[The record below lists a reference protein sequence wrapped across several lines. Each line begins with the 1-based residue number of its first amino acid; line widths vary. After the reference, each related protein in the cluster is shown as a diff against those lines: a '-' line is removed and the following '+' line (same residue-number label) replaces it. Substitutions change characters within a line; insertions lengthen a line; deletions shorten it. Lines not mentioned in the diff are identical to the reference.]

1 MNPKVSILV
10 PVYGVEQFIERCA
23 ISLFEQTFDDIE
35 YVFVNDCTPDNSI
48 SILERIIGKY
58 PHRKNRILIIHHEVN
73 KGLAGARNTGVE
85 NATGD
90 YILHVD
96 SDDYIEKDMIELL
109 VNKAIAEDVDIVMCN
124 SFLEWSNRKIIFN
137 QTFSENKDI
146 MIKQIL
152 RIEATPSIWNKLIK
166 KSLYTVN
173 NIKTLEGVN
182 YGEDLL
188 VMPQLIYY
196 ANKIA
201 KIDKTLYHYI
211 QSNPNSYTQFFSEKN
226 INNLKVV
233 FTELESFFIK
243 NKIEGIQQDIK
254 IGKAKKKIEIVSFA
268 QLENLKK
275 IDISFFETNVEK
287 TISLN
292 LYQKCLLYC
301 YNSNN
306 YLLLKLFRVLFNNI
320 RKMKM
325 LLR

>member
-48 SILERIIGKY
+48 SILERIIRKY
-58 PHRKNRILIIHHEVN
+58 PHRKNRIRIISHEAN

-137 QTFSENKDI
+137 QTFSENKDT

-166 KSLYTVN
+166 RSLYIVN
-173 NIKTLEGVN
+173 NIKTVEGVN

-188 VMPQLIYY
+188 VMPQLLYY
-196 ANKIA
+196 TKKIA
-201 KIDKTLYHYI
+201 KIDKALYHYI

-226 INNLKVV
+226 ILDLKVV

-275 IDISFFETNVEK
+275 IDISFFKTNVEK

>member
-48 SILERIIGKY
+48 SILERIIEKY
-58 PHRKNRILIIHHEVN
+58 PHRKNRIRIIEHEVN
-73 KGLAGARNTGVE
+73 KGVAGARNTGIE
-85 NATGD
+85 NVVGD
-90 YILHVD
+90 YVLQVD
-96 SDDYIEKDMIELL
+96 GDDYIEKDMIELL
-109 VNKAIAEDVDIVMCN
+109 VNKAIAEDLDIVMCN
-124 SFLEWSNRKIIFN
+124 SFLEWSNRKTIFN

-166 KSLYTVN
+166 RSLYTVN

-226 INNLKVV
+226 ILDLKVV

-254 IGKAKKKIEIVSFA
+254 IGKAKKKIEMINFAKIETLKYFNLSYFNTKYEIELSLGWYQKLLLVLYNKKYYLSLEMIRKSVS
-268 QLENLKK
+268 LLKK
-275 IDISFFETNVEK
+275 I
-287 TISLN
+287 
-292 LYQKCLLYC
+292 
-301 YNSNN
+301 
-306 YLLLKLFRVLFNNI
+306 LKKI
-320 RKMKM
+320 M
-325 LLR
+325 

>member
-10 PVYGVEQFIERCA
+10 PVYGVEKFIERCA

-48 SILERIIGKY
+48 SILERIIRKY
-58 PHRKNRILIIHHEVN
+58 PHRKNRIRIINHQMN

-85 NATGD
+85 NAAGD

-109 VNKAIAEDVDIVMCN
+109 LYKAIAEDLDIVMCN

-166 KSLYTVN
+166 RSLYNVN

-196 ANKIA
+196 ANKIG

-226 INNLKVV
+226 ILDLKVV
-233 FTELESFFIK
+233 FKELESFFIK

-275 IDISFFETNVEK
+275 NDISFFETNVEK

-292 LYQKCLLYC
+292 LYQKCLLHC
-301 YNSNN
+301 YNSKN

-320 RKMKM
+320 RKTKM

>member
-1 MNPKVSILV
+1 MNLNPKVSIIV
-10 PVYGVEQFIERCA
+10 PIYGVEQFIERCA

-58 PHRKNRILIIHHEVN
+58 SHRKNRIRIINHGVN

-96 SDDYIEKDMIELL
+96 SDDYIENDMIKLL
-109 VNKAIAEDVDIVMCN
+109 VNKAIAEDLDIVMCN

-152 RIEATPSIWNKLIK
+152 RIEAAPSIWNKLIK
-166 KSLYTVN
+166 RSLYTEN
-173 NIKTLEGVN
+173 NIKTIEGVN

-233 FTELESFFIK
+233 FTELESFFSK
-243 NKIEGIQQDIK
+243 NKIEGIQQDIE
-254 IGKAKKKIEIVSFA
+254 IGKSKKKIEIISFA

-275 IDISFFETNVEK
+275 IDVSFFETDVEK
-287 TISLN
+287 TLSLN
-292 LYQKCLLYC
+292 LYQKSLLYC
-301 YNSNN
+301 YNSKNFI
-306 YLLLKLFRVLFNNI
+306 LLNILRNGFNNLKNI
-320 RKMKM
+320 IK
-325 LLR
+325 